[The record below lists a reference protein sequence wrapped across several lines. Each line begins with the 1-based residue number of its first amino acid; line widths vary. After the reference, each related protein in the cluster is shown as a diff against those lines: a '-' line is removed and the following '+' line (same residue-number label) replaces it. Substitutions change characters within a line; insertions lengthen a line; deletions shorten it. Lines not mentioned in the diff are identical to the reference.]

1 MIRKFLSRLQRLETQ
16 LTRDRASPRD
26 EEGPTMCASDAF
38 VVYPNKNGRSRWSAT
53 AFGNSRLLLTGLERS
68 VKQSGKSDFGSG
80 TSQRSRGQPRTI
92 AGVPRNGR

>member
-1 MIRKFLSRLQRLETQ
+1 MIRNFPSRLLRLETQ

-38 VVYPNKNGRSRWSAT
+38 VVYPNGRSRWSAT

-80 TSQRSRGQPRTI
+80 TSQR
-92 AGVPRNGR
+92 